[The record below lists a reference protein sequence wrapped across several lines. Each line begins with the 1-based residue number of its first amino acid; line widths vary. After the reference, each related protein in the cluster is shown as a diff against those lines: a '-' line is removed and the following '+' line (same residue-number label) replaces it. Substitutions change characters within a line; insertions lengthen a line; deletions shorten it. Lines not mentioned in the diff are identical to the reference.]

1 MPTSPASPEADPA
14 VKLRERVVAALAL
27 ALLRGAAI
35 EPHPAACTASR
46 RRANQLNY
54 ALMGARRELERL
66 AVLLE

>member
-1 MPTSPASPEADPA
+1 MPRPASSEPDPA
-14 VKLRERVVAALAL
+14 TKLRERVVAALQ
-27 ALLRGAAI
+27 LLRGAAI

>member
-14 VKLRERVVAALAL
+14 VKLRERVVAAL